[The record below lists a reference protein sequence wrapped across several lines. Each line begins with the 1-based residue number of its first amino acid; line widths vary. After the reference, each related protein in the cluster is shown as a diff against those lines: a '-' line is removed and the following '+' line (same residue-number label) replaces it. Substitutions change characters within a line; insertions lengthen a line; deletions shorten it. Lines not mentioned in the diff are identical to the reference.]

1 MSELSSLFIKDLP
14 NCYYVRPLQSS
25 CHVEN
30 NWSFVDHLSCALP
43 TKKIFNLLRRSIR
56 SKFYTRRMVFRSSTS
71 SVTRPPLYDIL
82 KVIIKWLE
90 VSFRECNWLLETP
103 QTNNFIYSR
112 DLVLSDR
119 KTCTI
124 YSSVNFFFSK
134 KILRQPSGKSNLF
147 LANLIR
153 LG

>member
-56 SKFYTRRMVFRSSTS
+56 SRSLMHHCPAEL
-71 SVTRPPLYDIL
+71 RFDML

-90 VSFRECNWLLETP
+90 VSFRERNRQLETP
-103 QTNNFIYSR
+103 QTNNLIYFR
-112 DLVLSDR
+112 DLVSSDR
-119 KTCTI
+119 ETCTI
-124 YSSVNFFFSK
+124 ISRVTFFVSK
-134 KILRQPSGKSNLF
+134 KSLRQHGQIDFP
-147 LANLIR
+147 
-153 LG
+153 